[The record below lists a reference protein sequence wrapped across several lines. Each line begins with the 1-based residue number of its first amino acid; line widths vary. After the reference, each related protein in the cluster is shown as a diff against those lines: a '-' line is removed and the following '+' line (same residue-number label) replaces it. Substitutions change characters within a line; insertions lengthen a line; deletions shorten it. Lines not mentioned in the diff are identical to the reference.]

1 MNAMNISFES
11 ENNQLFPIINGWSH
25 ENFFS
30 LEKESS
36 FHPNQWDDNLSG
48 RFIEN
53 ETSHN
58 IHFPSEKENSVE
70 SNQRRGIFNKG
81 EISNLNDIV
90 LIPLFTNKNT
100 SITFKETKSTD
111 LVSQKTKTKPLFHT
125 NIEISKK
132 PEVIEDI
139 KDETPKYF
147 PENSINVII
156 KQFNISKEL
165 KSNFLFDNKMKNSE
179 LEKTKEVLKSN
190 TIRRRK
196 QSKDNGYITD
206 NILSQL
212 INKFNL
218 FLLQFIN
225 NLINIL
231 YSKEEINQILSGLNL
246 LYKISAHDLK
256 QVIKKNDY
264 KYRYNLKKVDDI
276 KKLLKL
282 SLEDYFSSEI
292 SRKYDKSKYPN
303 NYNQLIIKKL
313 LEDETNKDIFQ
324 FILKDLT
331 VMDWLDIFLY
341 KKDLQDIDKFNS
353 FHQKNKI
360 IESLKG
366 IDHYIDKI
374 MKKKDKNYFQ
384 RFALI
389 SYNLK
394 RFLHLKEKRKTYKKE
409 KKKKIKK

>member
-1 MNAMNISFES
+1 MNEMNMSFDADKDK
-11 ENNQLFPIINGWSH
+11 LVPGVGGYSH
-25 ENFFS
+25 DNFFS
-30 LEKESS
+30 LENESS
-36 FHPNQWDDNLSG
+36 FPHNQSDDNLSG
-48 RFIEN
+48 RLNEN
-53 ETSHN
+53 ETGHN
-58 IHFPSEKENSVE
+58 ILYSSENGNSVE
-70 SNQRRGIFNKG
+70 SNQRKGNFNKG

-156 KQFNISKEL
+156 RQFNISKEL

-179 LEKTKEVLKSN
+179 LEKIKEVLKSN

-196 QSKDNGYITD
+196 QSKDNGYRTD

-212 INKFNL
+212 INIFNL

-225 NLINIL
+225 NLINVL

-341 KKDLQDIDKFNS
+341 KINLCDIDKFNS

-360 IESLKG
+360 IKSLKG

-374 MKKKDKNYFQ
+374 MNKKDKIYFQ
-384 RFALI
+384 LFALV

-394 RFLHLKEKRKTYKKE
+394 RFLHLKEKRKIY
-409 KKKKIKK
+409 KKIKRRK

>member
-1 MNAMNISFES
+1 MNEMNMSFDADKDK
-11 ENNQLFPIINGWSH
+11 LVPGVGGYSH
-25 ENFFS
+25 DNFFS
-30 LEKESS
+30 LENESL
-36 FHPNQWDDNLSG
+36 FPHNQSDDNLSG
-48 RFIEN
+48 RFNEN
-53 ETSHN
+53 ETGHN
-58 IHFPSEKENSVE
+58 ILHSSENGNSVE
-70 SNQRRGIFNKG
+70 SNQRKGNFNKG
-81 EISNLNDIV
+81 EISNLNDII

-156 KQFNISKEL
+156 RQFNISKEL

-179 LEKTKEVLKSN
+179 LEKIKEVLKSN

-196 QSKDNGYITD
+196 QSKDNGYRTD

-212 INKFNL
+212 INIFNL

-225 NLINIL
+225 NLINVI

-246 LYKISAHDLK
+246 QYKISAHDLK

-341 KKDLQDIDKFNS
+341 KINLCDIDKFNS

-360 IESLKG
+360 IKSLKG

-374 MKKKDKNYFQ
+374 MNKKDKIYFQ
-384 RFALI
+384 KFALV

-394 RFLHLKEKRKTYKKE
+394 RFLHLKEKRKIY
-409 KKKKIKK
+409 KKIKRRK

>member
-1 MNAMNISFES
+1 MLI
-11 ENNQLFPIINGWSH
+11 
-25 ENFFS
+25 
-30 LEKESS
+30 
-36 FHPNQWDDNLSG
+36 
-48 RFIEN
+48 
-53 ETSHN
+53 T
-58 IHFPSEKENSVE
+58 
-70 SNQRRGIFNKG
+70 IFRIYFLLIF

-111 LVSQKTKTKPLFHT
+111 IVSQKTKTKPLFHT

-147 PENSINVII
+147 PENSINVIFR
-156 KQFNISKEL
+156 QFNISKEL

-179 LEKTKEVLKSN
+179 LEKIKEVLKSN

-196 QSKDNGYITD
+196 QSKDNDYRTD

-212 INKFNL
+212 INIFNL

-225 NLINIL
+225 NLINVL

-374 MKKKDKNYFQ
+374 MNKKDKIYFQ
-384 RFALI
+384 KFALV

-394 RFLHLKEKRKTYKKE
+394 RFIHLKEKRKIY
-409 KKKKIKK
+409 KKIKRRKSKNS

>member
-1 MNAMNISFES
+1 M
-11 ENNQLFPIINGWSH
+11 
-25 ENFFS
+25 
-30 LEKESS
+30 
-36 FHPNQWDDNLSG
+36 
-48 RFIEN
+48 
-53 ETSHN
+53 
-58 IHFPSEKENSVE
+58 
-70 SNQRRGIFNKG
+70 
-81 EISNLNDIV
+81 
-90 LIPLFTNKNT
+90 
-100 SITFKETKSTD
+100 
-111 LVSQKTKTKPLFHT
+111 
-125 NIEISKK
+125 
-132 PEVIEDI
+132 
-139 KDETPKYF
+139 
-147 PENSINVII
+147 
-156 KQFNISKEL
+156 
-165 KSNFLFDNKMKNSE
+165 
-179 LEKTKEVLKSN
+179 
-190 TIRRRK
+190 
-196 QSKDNGYITD
+196 
-206 NILSQL
+206 SQL
-212 INKFNL
+212 INIFNL

-225 NLINIL
+225 NLINVL

-331 VMDWLDIFLY
+331 VMDWLDIILY
-341 KKDLQDIDKFNS
+341 KKD
-353 FHQKNKI
+353 KI

-374 MKKKDKNYFQ
+374 MNKKDKIYFQ
-384 RFALI
+384 KFALV

-394 RFLHLKEKRKTYKKE
+394 RFIHLKEKRKIY
-409 KKKKIKK
+409 KKIKRRKSKNS